1 MQSLSP
7 EHKAFLR
14 EHFRRKNLSRSETEV
29 VILVLQ
35 GLINKDVANRLCVAE
50 KTIKFHLGN
59 SYKKLN
65 ISRRSQLIW
74 TLPLADFVGIASK
87 SSNSQQLS
95 QASSKEKNDVIPSGI
110 STVDEMARIN
120 ESEIDS

>member
-1 MQSLSP
+1 MQSLSQ

-14 EHFRRKNLSRSETEV
+14 DYFQKKNLSRSEIEV

-35 GLINKDVANRLCVAE
+35 GLINKEVANRLCVAE

-65 ISRRSQLIW
+65 ISRRNQLIW
-74 TLPLADFVGIASK
+74 TIPLAEFVSIANKSNKHSK
-87 SSNSQQLS
+87 SNLNE
-95 QASSKEKNDVIPSGI
+95 SSEFSEDLIPSGI
-110 STVDEMARIN
+110 STVEEMAN
-120 ESEIDS
+120 NTELEP